1 MIVEI
6 FQCLFLQIFCLY
18 IINIFVF
25 QPFSVLPRIHF
36 ADSASHVS
44 HTHKDKEVYSQK
56 LKLQKHNRD
65 VLLNDFFHII
75 IPIVSLI
82 LV

>member
-44 HTHKDKEVYSQK
+44 HTHKDKEVYS
-56 LKLQKHNRD
+56 LKLEFQKHSRD
-65 VLLNDFFHII
+65 VLLNDLFYVI
-75 IPIVSLI
+75 IPMVFLI